1 MSHGQGTETFNPG
14 SEEAEGQSAQEDKRV
29 RADGEVAGSQSESLM
44 GSANSAML
52 RPEMGKMPAGPKQL
66 ASSP

>member
-14 SEEAEGQSAQEDKRV
+14 SEEAEGQSAQEDQRI

-44 GSANSAML
+44 GPAKIAML
-52 RPEMGKMPAGPKQL
+52 RPEMGKMPAGPKRL
-66 ASSP
+66 ASLP